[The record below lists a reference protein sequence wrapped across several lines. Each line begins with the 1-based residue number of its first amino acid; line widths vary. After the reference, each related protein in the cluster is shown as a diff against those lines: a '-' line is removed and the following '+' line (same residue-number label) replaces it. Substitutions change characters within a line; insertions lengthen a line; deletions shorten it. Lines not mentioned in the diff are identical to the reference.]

1 MNRHH
6 LHGSVR
12 LAPLVVIALLAACS
26 PKPAAPPVVR
36 SVYVS
41 TVRNDTG
48 AVQRVLFG
56 QIRPRVEAELSFRTG
71 GKITERLVELG
82 DTVRS
87 GQALARLDPADY
99 QLALRAAE
107 EQQRAAEVDA
117 VQAASDAARF
127 KRLMADG
134 SLGAADAERQ
144 QARADAAAAR
154 LTQVRQQTAL
164 ARNREGYG
172 VLTAPFDG
180 VVTGL
185 RFEVGQL
192 VDDRQAVLTLARP
205 GELEVQVD
213 IPESLVDG
221 LKSWQAGVMVGAGVG
236 AGTGAAV
243 DATADG
249 ASQSGESRPVAL
261 RLRELAPS
269 ANPITRTTRARYALA
284 KPADGA
290 SWRIG
295 MTAEVRL
302 QKAGQQPGALLPA
315 TALLV
320 TQAGTAAGANPAAGK
335 GAAAAGPFVWLVD
348 AKTGSIKRQPVQL
361 VSQTTDQVRVA
372 GLPDG
377 SLVVSVGAQKLDENM
392 RVQPVQRPLAAGQA
406 AQPVANPTAQPAI
419 YSPKAQPADVPKA
432 KPAMVAR

>member
-6 LHGSVR
+6 PNGSRR
-12 LAPLVVIALLAACS
+12 LSLLILTALLAACS
-26 PKPAAPPVVR
+26 PKPAAPPVVP
-36 SVYVS
+36 SVFVS

-48 AVQRVLFG
+48 AMQRVLFG
-56 QIRPRVEAELSFRTG
+56 QVRPRVEADLSFRTG
-71 GKITERLVELG
+71 GKVTERLVQLG

-117 VQAASDAARF
+117 AQAASDAARF

-134 SLGAADAERQ
+134 SVGAADAERQ
-144 QARADAAAAR
+144 QARSDAAAAR
-154 LTQVRQQTAL
+154 LTQARQQTAL

-192 VDDRQAVLTLARP
+192 VDDRQAVLTVARP
-205 GELEVQVD
+205 DELEVQVD
-213 IPESLVDG
+213 IPEPLVDG
-221 LKSWQAGVMVGAGVG
+221 LKSWQAGAMVGAMV
-236 AGTGAAV
+236 
-243 DATADG
+243 DG
-249 ASQSGESRPVAL
+249 ASPGVESRPAAL

-269 ANPITRTTRARYALA
+269 ANPVTRTTRARYALA
-284 KPADGA
+284 KPADAA
-290 SWRIG
+290 SWRLG

-320 TQAGTAAGANPAAGK
+320 TETRTGSGAGSGSSAAGTASPGGAS
-335 GAAAAGPFVWLVD
+335 AGPSVWLVD

-361 VSQTTDQVRVA
+361 VSQTTDQVRVS
-372 GLPDG
+372 GLADG
-377 SLVVSVGAQKLDENM
+377 SLVVSVGAQKLDEGM
-392 RVQPVQRPLAAGQA
+392 KVQPVQRLLTAESTVHPAVYTPNATAAD
-406 AQPVANPTAQPAI
+406 AI
-419 YSPKAQPADVPKA
+419 KA

>member
-6 LHGSVR
+6 PHGSAR
-12 LAPLVVIALLAACS
+12 LVPLVLIALLAACS
-26 PKPAAPPVVR
+26 PKPAAPPVVP

-41 TVRNDTG
+41 TVRNDAG

-56 QIRPRVEAELSFRTG
+56 QIRPRVEADLSFRTG
-71 GKITERLVELG
+71 GKIAERLVELG

-134 SLGAADAERQ
+134 SVGAADTERQ

-154 LTQVRQQTAL
+154 LAQARQQTAL
-164 ARNREGYG
+164 ARNREGYS

-221 LKSWQAGVMVGAGVG
+221 LKSWQAGAMVGASVG
-236 AGTGAAV
+236 PA
-243 DATADG
+243 ADG
-249 ASQSGESRPVAL
+249 AAHSTEQRLVAL

-269 ANPITRTTRARYALA
+269 ANPTTRTTRARYALA
-284 KPADGA
+284 KPADA
-290 SWRIG
+290 AFWRIG

-302 QKAGQQPGALLPA
+302 QKAGQQQGALLPA

-320 TQAGTAAGANPAAGK
+320 TQAGTGTGTGAGPGAGT
-335 GAAAAGPFVWLVD
+335 GTAAAGPSVWLVD

-372 GLPDG
+372 GLSDG
-377 SLVVSVGAQKLDENM
+377 SLVVSVGAQKLNENM
-392 RVQPVQRPLAAGQA
+392 KVQPVQRPLAGEQIAQTA
-406 AQPVANPTAQPAI
+406 AYPTAHSAI
-419 YSPKAQPADVPKA
+419 YTSKAAADSPRA
-432 KPAMVAR
+432 KPVVVTR

>member
-12 LAPLVVIALLAACS
+12 LAPLVLITLLAACS
-26 PKPAAPPVVR
+26 PKPAAPPVVP

-56 QIRPRVEAELSFRTG
+56 QIRPRVEADLSFRTG

-134 SLGAADAERQ
+134 SVGAADAERQ
-144 QARADAAAAR
+144 QARSDAAAAR
-154 LTQVRQQTAL
+154 LTQARQQTAL

-172 VLTAPFDG
+172 ALTAPFDG

-213 IPESLVDG
+213 IPEALVDG
-221 LKSWQAGVMVGAGVG
+221 LKSWQAGAMAGAGAGNKAG
-236 AGTGAAV
+236 AGE
-243 DATADG
+243 DATVNSAP
-249 ASQSGESRPVAL
+249 QSGESRPVAL

-284 KPADGA
+284 KPADAA

-302 QKAGQQPGALLPA
+302 QKDGQQPGALLPA

-320 TQAGTAAGANPAAGK
+320 TQAGTGAGASP
-335 GAAAAGPFVWLVD
+335 GAAAAGPSVWLVD

-372 GLPDG
+372 GLSDG

-392 RVQPVQRPLAAGQA
+392 KVQPVQRPLAAGQA
-406 AQPVANPTAQPAI
+406 AQPVASPTAHSAI
-419 YSPKAQPADVPKA
+419 YSPNAQSAAAPKA